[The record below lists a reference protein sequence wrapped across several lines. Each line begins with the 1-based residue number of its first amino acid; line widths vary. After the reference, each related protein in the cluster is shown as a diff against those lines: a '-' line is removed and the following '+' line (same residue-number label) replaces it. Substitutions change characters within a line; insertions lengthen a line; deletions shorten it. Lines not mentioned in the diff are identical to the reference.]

1 MEAFNV
7 GDVIAPRHGVHL
19 FDKHGQSYIFLD
31 TDVAI
36 VLEAQK
42 RVPQVDPVFIVFDI
56 TLLHGD
62 GQIRQHAVLDPQL
75 QLFKVVTSA

>member
-1 MEAFNV
+1 MEAFNI
-7 GDVIAPRHGVHL
+7 GDVIAPHHGLRL
-19 FDKHGQSYIFLD
+19 FDKHCQSYIFLD

-42 RVPQVDPVFIVFDI
+42 RVPHGDFVFIVFDI

-62 GQIRQHAVLDPQL
+62 GQIRQHSVLDP
-75 QLFKVVTSA
+75 QLFKVVTAQ

>member
-7 GDVIAPRHGVHL
+7 GDVIAPHYGLRL
-19 FDKHGQSYIFLD
+19 FDKHGQSYLFHD

-36 VLEAQK
+36 VLTVQK
-42 RVPQVDPVFIVFDI
+42 RVPHGTPVITMFDI

-75 QLFKVVTSA
+75 FKVVTDR

>member
-7 GDVIAPRHGVHL
+7 GDVIAPHHGLRL
-19 FDKHGQSYIFLD
+19 FDKHYQSYIFLD

-42 RVPQVDPVFIVFDI
+42 RVPYGGFVFTET
-56 TLLHGD
+56 TLLHSD
-62 GQIRQHAVLDPQL
+62 GQIRQHAQLDPQL
-75 QLFKVVTSA
+75 FKDVTAQ